1 MKTRVSEQFFDLP
14 LGPDYPI
21 EVINPSSIPLNKSEL
36 HEIVPFLSW
45 VVIHIHYLYFC
56 WKGKMKT
63 LSTSRTG
70 TKLRA
75 YIKQVRHDNIN
86 KEVLW
91 KTFQRYCNEVFLVI
105 LNVKLLS
112 EIMHTNCFGYSHDRP
127 SQSEHECMMRD
138 KDQSVGMYFYEIM
151 KKVDFILFNH

>member
-1 MKTRVSEQFFDLP
+1 
-14 LGPDYPI
+14 
-21 EVINPSSIPLNKSEL
+21 
-36 HEIVPFLSW
+36 
-45 VVIHIHYLYFC
+45 
-56 WKGKMKT
+56 MKT

-70 TKLRA
+70 AKLRA

-91 KTFQRYCNEVFLVI
+91 KTFQRYCNEVFVVI

-112 EIMHTNCFGYSHDRP
+112 EIIHTNCFGCSHDRP

-138 KDQSVGMYFYEIM
+138 KDKSAGMHFDEIM
-151 KKVDFILFNH
+151 KKVDFILVNH